1 MLLLGRILW
10 SGRETQRYLVGR
22 VAASIHWRVMQT
34 IIQSEAAYSVAVVFN
49 LAAYVA
55 KSNLVLIT
63 FAALPP
69 LVVRVCEFR
78 QYLISFDE
86 ELF

>member
-1 MLLLGRILW
+1 
-10 SGRETQRYLVGR
+10 
-22 VAASIHWRVMQT
+22 MQT
-34 IIQSEAAYSVAVVFN
+34 IIQSEAAYSVAVVLN

-69 LVVRVCEFR
+69 LVVRVYEFR